1 MKSGATMI
9 DVGAHHGFALLPFL
23 NMGWQIFA
31 FEPDQKNRE
40 QLLKLGVPSGRI
52 TLPEDGHTIEIYQY
66 SANGASLGTVRL
78 SDGRVSSVLIP
89 ATAQ

>member
-1 MKSGATMI
+1 VPPAEMTGEDLRKVT
-9 DVGAHHGFALLPFL
+9 VG
-23 NMGWQIFA
+23 M
-31 FEPDQKNRE
+31 NRE

-78 SDGRVSSVLIP
+78 SDGRVSSLLIP
-89 ATAQ
+89 DAAR